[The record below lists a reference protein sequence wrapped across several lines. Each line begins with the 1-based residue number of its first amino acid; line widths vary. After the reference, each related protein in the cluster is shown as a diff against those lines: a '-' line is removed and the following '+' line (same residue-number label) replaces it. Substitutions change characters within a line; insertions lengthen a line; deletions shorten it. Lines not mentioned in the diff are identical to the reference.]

1 MAGRMRALAVV
12 VGFFLIHS
20 SAGAANLPNP
30 THTSKTRFRIPFK
43 FDAVALKRMNAREVQ
58 LHVSLN
64 QGETWELAQVLKP
77 DGGKVEYNCS
87 SEGEFWFA
95 VKTLDGQNQLH
106 PPRGSYETGL
116 IVVVDHTQ
124 PLMDIVLQQ
133 TAAGRIQARWKASDS
148 NLDINSLRLE
158 YLAPNSK
165 DWSHLDVVPR
175 ARGETS
181 WNIGQTGIVSVRG
194 SISDAAGNVAQS
206 KVQIEIDAE
215 NYPALKQRQV
225 PQGKIATK
233 PREDETG
240 RAFIHDRLSAVPF
253 PEVETTEQGDQEF
266 SPDSHRQAAGHW
278 KTAGTTAF
286 PSSASESPTR
296 SIPAIPISIDQNG
309 KVANSGD
316 SPAPFALRKNFL
328 LPRSVPDERSGGPRS
343 SSQKFVASRHFQL
356 GYQLEDVGPSG
367 VSAVELYVTEDLGRT
382 WWKYGDDPDQ
392 KSPFAVDVPHDGNYG
407 FAIRVRSGAGLSQDR
422 PTAGDPP
429 AMLVTVDQTAPTA
442 ELLPIEQGQGPNF
455 NKLRIRWRVTESYP
469 AEKSISLYYAA
480 SREGT
485 WIPIRGWQEDTNGEM
500 TWTVT
505 AGVPNQFL
513 IRLLVRDAAGNVGKA
528 EITRP
533 ILIDQ
538 SRPTAQ
544 ILDIEIPEASVPR
557 T

>member
-77 DGGKVEYNCS
+77 DGGKFEYNCS

-316 SPAPFALRKNFL
+316 SP
-328 LPRSVPDERSGGPRS
+328 PRSRYGRIFCYLVPCRMSGRGGPVPAHRNLLRHGIS
-343 SSQKFVASRHFQL
+343 SSGINSKMWDHR
-356 GYQLEDVGPSG
+356 E
-367 VSAVELYVTEDLGRT
+367 SARLSCTSPKISDGRGGSTET
-382 WWKYGDDPDQ
+382 
-392 KSPFAVDVPHDGNYG
+392 
-407 FAIRVRSGAGLSQDR
+407 
-422 PTAGDPP
+422 
-429 AMLVTVDQTAPTA
+429 
-442 ELLPIEQGQGPNF
+442 
-455 NKLRIRWRVTESYP
+455 
-469 AEKSISLYYAA
+469 
-480 SREGT
+480 
-485 WIPIRGWQEDTNGEM
+485 IPIRK
-500 TWTVT
+500 
-505 AGVPNQFL
+505 A
-513 IRLLVRDAAGNVGKA
+513 RLRWMCLTMAIMGLLFGSVVERVCLKIAPQQG
-528 EITRP
+528 
-533 ILIDQ
+533 
-538 SRPTAQ
+538 
-544 ILDIEIPEASVPR
+544 IPPR
-557 T
+557 CW